1 MTQVEQEKL
10 WVEAALMGDRAAFA
24 ALVDAYKHPV
34 YNLCYRMLG
43 TSAEAEDASQEV
55 FIKIYRRLHTY
66 DSTRKMVSWVLSIA
80 SNHCIDRLRRRRLK
94 TTDIEDM
101 PAWQPLISDKP
112 QPERKML
119 KIEKE
124 ERIQGLLNQLP
135 PQYRG
140 PLVMHYWN
148 ELSYKEIS
156 NTTGLSLSAVK
167 SRLHRGRIKLA
178 QLMRDQA
185 PDLIP
190 LMAKKAGQ
198 KAGKKAAK
206 K

>member
-1 MTQVEQEKL
+1 MKQVDQEKL

-24 ALVDAYKHPV
+24 ALVDAYKNPV

-66 DSTRKMVSWVLSIA
+66 DAKYKLVSWVLSIA
-80 SNHCIDRLRRRRLK
+80 SHHCIDRLRRRRLK
-94 TTDIEDM
+94 TVDIEEM
-101 PAWQPLISDKP
+101 PAWQPLVSDLP

-119 KIEKE
+119 QTEKE
-124 ERIQGLLNQLP
+124 ERIQQLLNQLP
-135 PQYRG
+135 PQYRL
-140 PLVMHYWN
+140 PLIMHYWN
-148 ELSYKEIS
+148 ELSYQEICQA
-156 NTTGLSLSAVK
+156 TGLSLSAVK

-178 QLMRDQA
+178 KLMRDQA

-190 LMAKKAGQ
+190 LMAKAANQ
-198 KAGKKAAK
+198 K
-206 K
+206 